1 MFRKL
6 VATTLLATAVLG
18 SGSIANATSPSISDN
33 VSPLA
38 NNLST
43 LATNSN
49 GQFTTLASSVY
60 YLAETR
66 LEGKGSKYNYYNY
79 YKSYKFTIKNSTGTT
94 YKGWQRSE
102 RNDEIAHVS
111 YNLIDPSTGDT
122 VTSVQTYGNVKKDD
136 WFEFKFSNVST
147 TKDYQLEVQNLGKYP
162 VKLSGNVYN

>member
-1 MFRKL
+1 MFKKL
-6 VATTLLATAVLG
+6 ATTTLLATAVLS
-18 SGSIANATSPSISDN
+18 SGTIANATSPSVSNN

-43 LATNSN
+43 LSTNSN

-66 LEGKGSKYNYYNY
+66 LESNGSKNDY
-79 YKSYKFTIKNSTGTT
+79 YKSSKFTIKNSTGTT
-94 YKGWQRSE
+94 YKGWQVSE
-102 RNDEIAHVS
+102 RNNAIAHVL
-111 YNLIDPSTGDT
+111 YKLIDPSTGDT
-122 VTSVQTYGNVKKDD
+122 VSSSNYYGDVKKDD
-136 WFEFKFSNVST
+136 GRYWLEITFNNVST